1 MYESIQTSYVHP
13 QETNKLNYTRVERF
27 STLMLFR

>member
-1 MYESIQTSYVHP
+1 MYESIQTYVHP